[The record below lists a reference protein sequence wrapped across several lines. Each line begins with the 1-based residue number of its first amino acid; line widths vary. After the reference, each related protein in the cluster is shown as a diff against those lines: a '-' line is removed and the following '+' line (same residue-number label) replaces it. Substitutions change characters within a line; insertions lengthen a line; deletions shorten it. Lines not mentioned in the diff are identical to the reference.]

1 MLYNFK
7 DTKGY
12 EMEHR
17 RYTKENI
24 KNIAEGV
31 LKIYSDQL
39 KREWRITINFTEEV
53 LANIEFVR
61 TTSAKTQDKIV
72 EVMAFTIK
80 NEEDER
86 LYLLEIGCSPM
97 YFSFTLSSFFE
108 EKLITYWSKR
118 IGYHTKNNMELVNYV
133 LNLLV
138 PHKPDEFQLI
148 S

>member
-1 MLYNFK
+1 M
-7 DTKGY
+7 
-12 EMEHR
+12 
-17 RYTKENI
+17 
-24 KNIAEGV
+24 
-31 LKIYSDQL
+31 
-39 KREWRITINFTEEV
+39 NFTEEV

-86 LYLLEIGCSPM
+86 LYLLEIGCSLM

-133 LNLLV
+133 LNSLV
-138 PHKPDEFQLI
+138 PHKPDELQLVGWDIVVLIIFQNKRNDKGSLI
-148 S
+148 SILYCGINSL